1 MKRKSVNSHKLI
13 SRKTLKKMIRLRNW
27 VLEVLPIIHLYNQVG
42 NLPLTRENDDFIEYL
57 EDKN

>member
-1 MKRKSVNSHKLI
+1 MKRKLVNSHRLI
-13 SRKTLKKMIRLRNW
+13 SRKTLKKIIRLRNW
-27 VLEVLPIIHLYNQVG
+27 VLEVLPIIDLYNQVG

>member
-1 MKRKSVNSHKLI
+1 MNSHKLI
-13 SRKTLKKMIRLRNW
+13 SRKTLKKIIRLRNW
-27 VLEVLPIIHLYNQVG
+27 VLEVLPIIDLYNQVG

>member
-1 MKRKSVNSHKLI
+1 MKRKLVNSHKLI
-13 SRKTLKKMIRLRNW
+13 SRKTLKKIIRLRNW
-27 VLEVLPIIHLYNQVG
+27 VLEVLPIIDLYNQVG